1 MSMSDHQDSEHFSYD
16 RSWKQIEQ
24 MLDAAERIQNKWIS
38 NFYIAQEDNNKPLM
52 REAARNKKALEGVVK
67 TLRWCLGDKDIE
79 HPLN

>member
-1 MSMSDHQDSEHFSYD
+1 MSDHQDSEHFAYD
-16 RSWKQIEQ
+16 REWTEIEQ

-38 NFYIAQEDNNKPLM
+38 RFYIAKEDNDKETM

-79 HPLN
+79 HPLS